1 MTEVRGF
8 LTTVATEPSKVTGVT
23 IRAPKLR
30 ISPTGLT
37 TPDPEPV
44 QWDRDTGEVV
54 FTAAPGSAVL
64 VLQYLGRSESVQVSI
79 PDLATA
85 TLDQVA
91 DGIDREYPTAVVS
104 AAQQARN
111 EAVAA
116 AAVVGSAERVLE
128 AEARASQD
136 AQRAEAAAWRAE
148 LTAGGVKAVES
159 PPGSGLW
166 SFESEAIEIIET
178 APDSGL
184 YTIGVA

>member
-30 ISPTGLT
+30 ISSTGLT

-44 QWDRDTGEVV
+44 QWDRDTGEVS
-54 FTAAPGSAVL
+54 FTAEPGSAVL
-64 VLQYLGRSESVQVSI
+64 VLQYLSRSESVQLSI
-79 PDLATA
+79 PDLPTA

-91 DGIDREYPTAVVS
+91 DGIDREYPPAVVS

-111 EAVAA
+111 EAVQAA
-116 AAVVGSAERVLE
+116 DRVGSAERVLE
-128 AEARASQD
+128 AEASASHD
-136 AQRAEAAAWRAE
+136 ASRAESAAARAE
-148 LTAGGVKAVES
+148 SAAQSTTMIET

-166 SFESEAIEIIET
+166 TIHSQTMAIVESE
-178 APDSGL
+178 PNSGL
-184 YTIGVA
+184 YLIGAS